1 MESLKGKIVLI
12 TGASAGIGKA
22 CALKFAEQGSNL
34 IITARRINLINAL
47 ADEIREKYNV
57 KVHAVKLD
65 VRNNDEVKW
74 TINSLPEEWKAID
87 ILINNAGLSRG
98 LNKLHEENIEGVEEM
113 LDTNIKGLL
122 NVTRE
127 VVPLMG
133 KRRSGHVIN
142 MGSTAGHEAYSGGGV
157 YCATKHAVNAITKSL
172 RLDLL
177 GKNIKVSTIDPGMVE
192 TDFSKVRFYGDEEKA
207 KNVYKGITPLYADD
221 IAETIIF
228 MASRPAHV
236 NLGEIIIM
244 PTNQGNAYFFHRE

>member
-12 TGASAGIGKA
+12 TGASAGTGKA

-47 ADEIREKYNV
+47 ADEIREKNNV

-127 VVPLMG
+127 VVPLMV

-177 GKNIKVSTIDPGMVE
+177 FAFNKVCIESLNNKVIGSSKLAGK
-192 TDFSKVRFYGDEEKA
+192 
-207 KNVYKGITPLYADD
+207 L
-221 IAETIIF
+221 
-228 MASRPAHV
+228 
-236 NLGEIIIM
+236 L
-244 PTNQGNAYFFHRE
+244 